1 MANRFVSQ
9 SLVLLLSC
17 CASCTLGGTIYG
29 ARVNRQDGSVEL
41 LTTESPEGTEVQY
54 IADFLLLAKASSSG
68 SNFSAGFTL
77 ESQCKSDCH
86 AHSTHVPIWIP
97 SSLGQTQSGLAML
110 NADFFLKSFTKET
123 LFVKTLHDLDV
134 YAADPAAEIP
144 TYLKVWIEPGGVDIS
159 HKEDE
164 EWSAM
169 HVHNVSWVVKI
180 HPEETFRTLQAWARH
195 YATDTMPHL
204 IKGDASHPYSQ
215 LYRAALGQAL
225 ASFIH
230 THGGQL
236 QYDTMRIVQKQWAD
250 SLRTR
255 LDEAAKPTK
264 IQGVQKAVHVIEAQG
279 VRMIL
284 TPTEKAYKKVEDEI
298 VEVPLINML
307 ATYGADDSAV
317 TKTISTTFSGGISF
331 PSTPLVS
338 ASPAPPPGGLCPTC
352 GGTGATVGTCPWT
365 GQPVT
370 ENCPGC
376 GGTGHAK

>member
-1 MANRFVSQ
+1 
-9 SLVLLLSC
+9 
-17 CASCTLGGTIYG
+17 
-29 ARVNRQDGSVEL
+29 VNRQDGSVEP
-41 LTTESPEGTEVQY
+41 LTTDSPEGTEVQ
-54 IADFLLLAKASSSG
+54 FLRWVQKI
-68 SNFSAGFTL
+68 
-77 ESQCKSDCH
+77 ESQCSRAIAMRIRHMCQYGYQ
-86 AHSTHVPIWIP
+86 AHLVRHSLDWPCSTR
-97 SSLGQTQSGLAML
+97 T
-110 NADFFLKSFTKET
+110 FFLKSFTKET

-144 TYLKVWIEPGGVDIS
+144 TCLRVWIEPGGVDIS

-307 ATYGADDSAV
+307 TTYGADDSAV

-370 ENCPGC
+370 ENCPSC

>member
-1 MANRFVSQ
+1 
-9 SLVLLLSC
+9 
-17 CASCTLGGTIYG
+17 
-29 ARVNRQDGSVEL
+29 
-41 LTTESPEGTEVQY
+41 
-54 IADFLLLAKASSSG
+54 
-68 SNFSAGFTL
+68 
-77 ESQCKSDCH
+77 
-86 AHSTHVPIWIP
+86 
-97 SSLGQTQSGLAML
+97 
-110 NADFFLKSFTKET
+110 
-123 LFVKTLHDLDV
+123 
-134 YAADPAAEIP
+134 
-144 TYLKVWIEPGGVDIS
+144 
-159 HKEDE
+159 
-164 EWSAM
+164 
-169 HVHNVSWVVKI
+169 
-180 HPEETFRTLQAWARH
+180 
-195 YATDTMPHL
+195 
-204 IKGDASHPYSQ
+204 
-215 LYRAALGQAL
+215 
-225 ASFIH
+225 
-230 THGGQL
+230 
-236 QYDTMRIVQKQWAD
+236 MRIVQKQWAD

-370 ENCPGC
+370 ENCPSC